1 MIGPD
6 GEFGV
11 VTIDSGPRSC
21 ILSFNLR
28 HRQFETTFRAF
39 LTGAGQVA
47 ALRRPTSRSFQ
58 AGQWCGYIAPGLHSS
73 TGTRFLVSP
82 SCSYSTCSPVK
93 GQTRERARPGKG
105 PKAQLSIRSEYI
117 Y

>member
-1 MIGPD
+1 MMIDPD

-21 ILSFNLR
+21 ILSFNLTIVTIR
-28 HRQFETTFRAF
+28 DHVPCVY

-58 AGQWCGYIAPGLHSS
+58 AGQW
-73 TGTRFLVSP
+73 
-82 SCSYSTCSPVK
+82 
-93 GQTRERARPGKG
+93 
-105 PKAQLSIRSEYI
+105 
-117 Y
+117 